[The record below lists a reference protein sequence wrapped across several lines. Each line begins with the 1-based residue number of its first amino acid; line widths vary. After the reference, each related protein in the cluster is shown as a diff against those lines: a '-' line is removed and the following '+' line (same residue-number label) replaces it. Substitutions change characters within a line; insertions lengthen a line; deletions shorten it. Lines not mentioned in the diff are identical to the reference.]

1 MKKIIRTL
9 LVSLVAF
16 ICVYSVANAYE
27 VKQGDTM
34 WKISQNAGISLV
46 QLIRNNPQVSNP
58 DLIFPGQQIN
68 TGGSLLGATQRPS
81 GYQTTLSQ
89 SLSETASTTEDIK
102 VVSLTTKDG
111 HTLTTADVG
120 NYIILT
126 ISPGKGNEEKV
137 LCVGGTAT
145 STRKWL
151 TCTRGFNYYNQTYGT
166 ATVYP
171 HSPGEIVI
179 ISDDDAYNATV
190 YGYLSANNTW
200 TGTNTSTGAWIFSNT
215 NGMCLY
221 NTNFCLRSNGTN
233 IQWTENGWTDSY
245 NFTSSSITQL
255 TASSTAGIGV
265 TDSKIYVNAS
275 STKGLAFDANGAL
288 YQKVSSTQGLQ
299 SDSNGIGIDYSNNNT
314 WTGTNTFNGTTTLAT
329 TTFSSVNSLLVT
341 GGLSILQNTFTAS
354 EYITKGQAVIIGD
367 NTTST
372 GDGNIA
378 SSPSTAYTM
387 NTTTWLSHYFTTSD
401 RAIFI
406 KEVSIYSAGVSTSR
420 TLTISIRSADGSYKP
435 IGSDIGGITATTTIG
450 TSAGWN
456 KVVFSNPVPVNPS
469 SNYAIVARSSGESN
483 WNTNNVTSGGDR
495 NASSTDSGVTWFNYS
510 SGSQRLM
517 FLIAE
522 NQSVNGQISRADAS
536 INNSLANNF
545 IGFAAE
551 DIATSTSG
559 LVTINGIDNNQSGLT
574 VGSIYY
580 LSDTSGAISSTA
592 GTISRKIGLA
602 VSSTQ
607 LLIKHDNP

>member
-1 MKKIIRTL
+1 MKKIILSLAL
-9 LVSLVAF
+9 LLAISPITA
-16 ICVYSVANAYE
+16 SAYT
-27 VKQGDTM
+27 VKPGDTL
-34 WKISQNAGISLV
+34 WKIA
-46 QLIRNNPQVSNP
+46 
-58 DLIFPGQQIN
+58 
-68 TGGSLLGATQRPS
+68 
-81 GYQTTLSQ
+81 
-89 SLSETASTTEDIK
+89 K
-102 VVSLTTKDG
+102 
-111 HTLTTADVG
+111 
-120 NYIILT
+120 
-126 ISPGKGNEEKV
+126 
-137 LCVGGTAT
+137 
-145 STRKWL
+145 
-151 TCTRGFNYYNQTYGT
+151 
-166 ATVYP
+166 
-171 HSPGEIVI
+171 
-179 ISDDDAYNATV
+179 
-190 YGYLSANNTW
+190 ANNTTW
-200 TGTNTSTGAWIFSNT
+200 QQIAEDNNIENPNLIFAGQELSVGQLGA
-215 NGMCLY
+215 
-221 NTNFCLRSNGTN
+221 
-233 IQWTENGWTDSY
+233 
-245 NFTSSSITQL
+245 
-255 TASSTAGIGV
+255 V
-265 TDSKIYVNAS
+265 TPQPRLLGD
-275 STKGLAFDANGAL
+275 
-288 YQKVSSTQGLQ
+288 
-299 SDSNGIGIDYSNNNT
+299 NT
-314 WTGTNTFNGTTTLAT
+314 WTGTNTFNGTTSLGT

-378 SSPSTAYTM
+378 SSASTAYTM
-387 NTTTWLSHYFTTSD
+387 NATTWLSHYFTTSN

-456 KVVFSNPVPVNPS
+456 KVIFSTPVPVNPS
-469 SNYAIVARSSGESN
+469 SNYAIVARSSGDST

-495 NASSTDSGVTWFNYS
+495 NASSSDSGVTWSNYS

-551 DIATSTSG
+551 NIATSTSG
-559 LVTINGIDNNQSGLT
+559 LVTINGIDNNQSDLT
-574 VGSIYY
+574 VGAIYY
-580 LSDTSGAISSTA
+580 LSDTSGAISSIA

-607 LLIKHDNP
+607 ILIKHDNP

>member
-34 WKISQNAGISLV
+34 WKIAQNAGISLV

-89 SLSETASTTEDIK
+89 SLSATASTTEDIK
-102 VVSLTTKDG
+102 VASLTTKDN

-171 HSPGEIVI
+171 HSPGETVI

-255 TASSTAGIGV
+255 TASTTAGIGV

-288 YQKVSSTQGLQ
+288 YNTTTTDELLA
-299 SDSNGIGIDYSNNNT
+299 DNNT
-314 WTGTNTFNGTTTLAT
+314 WTGTNTFNGTTSFAT
-329 TTFSSVNSLLVT
+329 TTFSVLPT
-341 GGLSILQNTFTAS
+341 APTTTKPTFTQLLPAMWGSGYIAAS
-354 EYITKGQAVIIGD
+354 NTYSGLISPGTSSSSTVKTLTLPSTYFMGVDDSLKIKCDLYSTTNIIWKLLLTDGT
-367 NTTST
+367 TTST
-372 GDGNIA
+372 LYSTYHSMAGNVSGRNVLTA
-378 SSPSTAYTM
+378 EVQNLGVNSSQYSKTIFERFPELVSLDAE
-387 NTTTWLSHYFTTSD
+387 NTGY
-401 RAIFI
+401 
-406 KEVSIYSAGVSTSR
+406 
-420 TLTISIRSADGSYKP
+420 
-435 IGSDIGGITATTTIG
+435 
-450 TSAGWN
+450 
-456 KVVFSNPVPVNPS
+456 
-469 SNYAIVARSSGESN
+469 
-483 WNTNNVTSGGDR
+483 
-495 NASSTDSGVTWFNYS
+495 NYS
-510 SGSQRLM
+510 SYS
-517 FLIAE
+517 
-522 NQSVNGQISRADAS
+522 
-536 INNSLANNF
+536 
-545 IGFAAE
+545 
-551 DIATSTSG
+551 TSTYAQY
-559 LVTINGIDNNQSGLT
+559 T
-574 VGSIYY
+574 
-580 LSDTSGAISSTA
+580 SSTLDTTKEMRVYLIGETAAA
-592 GTISRKIGLA
+592 GGGM
-602 VSSTQ
+602 SSYYCNAY
-607 LLIKHDNP
+607 LNRAK

>member
-102 VVSLTTKDG
+102 VASLTTKDG

-255 TASSTAGIGV
+255 TASTTAGIGV

-275 STKGLAFDANGAL
+275 STKGLAFDDNGAL

-314 WTGTNTFNGTTTLAT
+314 WTGTNTFNGTTTLGT
-329 TTFSSVNSLLVT
+329 TTLLNVSLNQLVDGSAVSSHYHQPITGSFSTTSGSFSVSYSLGHNPSFIDLYCAGTTVSNVT
-341 GGLSILQNTFTAS
+341 ATYS
-354 EYITKGQAVIIGD
+354 KGFST

-372 GDGNIA
+372 QKSFQVRNGTGEGITITNYLGSIISSNAVTSLNWRLDSFTSTTA
-378 SSPSTAYTM
+378 SFTVVDD
-387 NTTTWLSHYFTTSD
+387 LSG
-401 RAIFI
+401 
-406 KEVSIYSAGVSTSR
+406 GVS
-420 TLTISIRSADGSYKP
+420 SA
-435 IGSDIGGITATTTIG
+435 IC
-450 TSAGWN
+450 
-456 KVVFSNPVPVNPS
+456 
-469 SNYAIVARSSGESN
+469 
-483 WNTNNVTSGGDR
+483 
-495 NASSTDSGVTWFNYS
+495 
-510 SGSQRLM
+510 
-517 FLIAE
+517 
-522 NQSVNGQISRADAS
+522 
-536 INNSLANNF
+536 
-545 IGFAAE
+545 
-551 DIATSTSG
+551 
-559 LVTINGIDNNQSGLT
+559 
-574 VGSIYY
+574 YY
-580 LSDTSGAISSTA
+580 VI
-592 GTISRKIGLA
+592 
-602 VSSTQ
+602 Q
-607 LLIKHDNP
+607 